1 MRPSYRPESPPQP
14 QPYRTQVLDH
24 LSLVAGMFEE
34 LGITE
39 VIDQAPKQDPEMR
52 IVTAGH
58 AVKAMVLNGLGFI
71 NQQLYLVPHFFQN
84 KPISRL
90 IAPGIQASHLNDD
103 TLGRALDTLYDF
115 GVTALDCLIAAT
127 AATRLGLTPKFR
139 HLDTTSFHVDGRYN
153 SAQPPDEQ
161 VVHITQGYSRDHRPD
176 LNQVMLE
183 LVVEHQAGIPV
194 LMQPLSGNSHD
205 GKAFGQVVSD
215 HIAQLHP
222 TAPPS
227 YLVADSALY
236 SAENLQKLAEPS
248 LKWIT
253 RVPATLHEAQA
264 VLAQA
269 DPQTMAPL
277 TEGYRYHV
285 VPSSYGGVAQR
296 WVLIY
301 SEPRQPQAQ
310 RTVDKQWLKQ
320 SDREVKAFQTLCR
333 TAFACE
339 ADAQQALAHFAHDL
353 QATFLHDSTIC
364 PTPQYKKRGRPG
376 PGTQPDQIVS
386 HIVGALAS
394 RIAARQAL
402 VDQHSCFILATNELD
417 EVQLPALEVLA
428 GYKGQAYAEQGVRF
442 LKDPQF
448 LASSLYLKKPERIM
462 ALLMVMT
469 VCLLVY
475 AALEYRIRQALRA
488 QQETFPEQKGRRVQN
503 PTARWV
509 FHYFVGIHVL
519 YVPQQGPIVIN
530 LAEEHQHL
538 LQLLGKRYT
547 WFAQF
552 IAVCSSS
559 ILAEALCRSSPFSGQ
574 SREKR

>member
-1 MRPSYRPESPPQP
+1 MRHSHRPDITPKP
-14 QPYRTQVLDH
+14 QPYRTLVLDH
-24 LSLVAGMFEE
+24 LGLVAGMFEE

-39 VIDQAPKQDPEMR
+39 VIDKATQQDPAMR

-84 KPISRL
+84 KPLSRL

-103 TLGRALDTLYDF
+103 TLGRALDTLYET
-115 GVTALDCLIAAT
+115 GVTTLYSLIAAT
-127 AATRLGLTPKFR
+127 AARRLGLTPTFS

-153 SAQPPDEQ
+153 SDEPPDEQ
-161 VVHITQGYSRDHRPD
+161 VVHITPGYSRDHRPD

-183 LVVEHQAGIPV
+183 LIVEHQAGIPV

-205 GKAFGQVVSD
+205 GTVFGQVISD
-215 HIAQLHP
+215 HIAQLH
-222 TAPPS
+222 TTYGAT

-236 SAENLQKLAEPS
+236 NADNLQKLADTR

-253 RVPATLHEAQA
+253 RVPATLREAQA

-277 TEGYRYHV
+277 TEGYRYRV
-285 VPSSYGGVAQR
+285 VPSSYGGVVQR
-296 WVLIY
+296 WMLIH

-310 RTVDKQWLKQ
+310 RTVDKQWLKHSAQ
-320 SDREVKAFQTLCR
+320 EAKAFQTLCR

-339 ADAQQALAHFAHDL
+339 ADAHQALARFAHDV
-353 QATFLHDSTIC
+353 QSTFLHASTVY
-364 PTPQYKKRGRPG
+364 PTPQYRKRGRPS
-376 PGTQPDQIVS
+376 PGTQPDQIVY
-386 HIVGALAS
+386 HIAGALAS
-394 RIAARQAL
+394 RLTDRQAR

-417 EVQLPALEVLA
+417 ESQLSAQAVLD
-428 GYKGQAYAEQGVRF
+428 GYKGQARAERGFRF

-475 AALEYRIRQALRA
+475 AALEYRIRTALKEQAA
-488 QQETFPEQKGRRVQN
+488 TFPDQKGKRVQN

-519 YVPQQGPIVIN
+519 YIPGQGLMILN
-530 LAEEHQHL
+530 LTDEHQHL
-538 LQLLGKRYT
+538 LQLLGKRYA
-547 WFAQF
+547 WFY
-552 IAVCSSS
+552 
-559 ILAEALCRSSPFSGQ
+559 R
-574 SREKR
+574 

>member
-1 MRPSYRPESPPQP
+1 MRHSYRPDIPPKP
-14 QPYRTQVLDH
+14 QPYRTLVLDH
-24 LSLVAGMFEE
+24 LGLVAGMFEE

-39 VIDQAPKQDPEMR
+39 VIDKATQQDPEMR

-58 AVKAMVLNGLGFI
+58 AVKAMVLNGLGCI

-103 TLGRALDTLYDF
+103 TLGRALDTLYAF
-115 GVTALDCLIAAT
+115 GVTALYSLIAAT
-127 AATRLGLTPKFR
+127 AAARLGLRPTFS

-153 SAQPPDEQ
+153 SDQAPDEQ
-161 VVHITQGYSRDHRPD
+161 VVHITHGYSRDHRPD

-194 LMQPLSGNSHD
+194 LRQPLSGNSHD
-205 GKAFGQVVSD
+205 GKAFGQVISD
-215 HIAQLHP
+215 HIAQLHTTANP
-222 TAPPS
+222 T

-236 SAENLQKLAEPS
+236 SAENLHKLAQTS
-248 LKWIT
+248 LTWIT
-253 RVPATLHEAQA
+253 RVPATLQEAQA
-264 VLAQA
+264 VLTQA
-269 DPQTMAPL
+269 DPQPMAPL

-285 VPSSYGGVAQR
+285 VPSNYGGVAQR
-296 WVLIY
+296 WVVIY

-320 SDREVKAFQTLCR
+320 SADEVKAFKTLCR
-333 TAFACE
+333 TAFAWE
-339 ADAQQALAHFAHDL
+339 ADARQALTRFAHDVQTTL
-353 QATFLHDSTIC
+353 LSDSTIS
-364 PTPQYKKRGRPG
+364 PMPQYGKRGRPG
-376 PGTQPDQIVS
+376 PGVQPDQIVY
-386 HIVGALAS
+386 HIAGALAS
-394 RIAARQAL
+394 RLTDRQAR

-417 EVQLPALEVLA
+417 EAQLPAPEVLT
-428 GYKGQAYAEQGVRF
+428 GDKGQARAERGCGW

-448 LASSLYLKKPERIM
+448 LACSLYLKKPERVM

-475 AALEYRIRQALRA
+475 AALEYRIRTALKEHA
-488 QQETFPEQKGRRVQN
+488 ATFPDQKGKRIQN

-519 YVPQQGPIVIN
+519 FIPGQGLMVLN
-530 LAEEHQHL
+530 LTDEHQHL
-538 LQLLGKRYT
+538 LQLLGKRYA
-547 WFAQF
+547 WFY
-552 IAVCSSS
+552 
-559 ILAEALCRSSPFSGQ
+559 R
-574 SREKR
+574 

>member
-1 MRPSYRPESPPQP
+1 MRHSYRPDIPPQP

-24 LSLVAGMFEE
+24 LGLVAGMFEE
-34 LGITE
+34 LGITD
-39 VIDQAPKQDPEMR
+39 VIDRATKQDPEMR

-103 TLGRALDTLYDF
+103 TLGRTLDTLYAF
-115 GVTALDCLIAAT
+115 GVTELYSLIAAT
-127 AATRLGLTPKFR
+127 AATRLGLTSTFA
-139 HLDTTSFHVDGRYN
+139 HLDSTSFHVDGRYN
-153 SAQPPDEQ
+153 SDEEPEAH
-161 VVHITQGYSRDHRPD
+161 VIHITRGYSRDQRPD
-176 LNQVMLE
+176 LNQVMLD

-194 LMQPLSGNSHD
+194 LMKPLSGNSSDAHD
-205 GKAFGQVVSD
+205 FGQIITD
-215 HIAQLHP
+215 HMTQLQL
-222 TAPPS
+222 TYGTT

-236 SAENLQKLAEPS
+236 SAENLQKLAETR

-253 RVPATLHEAQA
+253 RVPATLREAQA

-269 DPQTMAPL
+269 DPQTMTPL

-285 VPSSYGGVAQR
+285 VRSSYGGVEQR
-296 WVLIY
+296 WVLIH

-320 SDREVKAFQTLCR
+320 SAHEVKAFKTLCR

-339 ADAQQALAHFAHDL
+339 ADAQQALVRFAHDL
-353 QATFLHDSTIC
+353 QTTFLHDSTVC
-364 PTPQYKKRGRPG
+364 PTPRYEKRGRPG
-376 PGTQPDQIVS
+376 PGAQPDQIVY
-386 HIVGALAS
+386 HIAGALAS
-394 RIAARQAL
+394 RLTDRQAL
-402 VDQHSCFILATNELD
+402 VDQQSCFILATNELD
-417 EVQLPALEVLA
+417 EGQLSAQAVLD
-428 GYKGQAYAEQGVRF
+428 GYKGQARAERGFRF

-475 AALEYRIRQALRA
+475 AALAYRIRTALKVHGA
-488 QQETFPEQKGRRVQN
+488 TFPDQKGKRIQN

-519 YVPQQGPIVIN
+519 YIPGQGLMILN
-530 LAEEHQHL
+530 LTDEHQHL
-538 LQLLGKRYT
+538 LQLLGKRYA
-547 WFAQF
+547 WFY
-552 IAVCSSS
+552 
-559 ILAEALCRSSPFSGQ
+559 R
-574 SREKR
+574 

>member
-24 LSLVAGMFEE
+24 LSLVAGIFEE
-34 LGITE
+34 LGITK
-39 VIDQAPKQDPEMR
+39 VIDRAPKQAPER
-52 IVTAGH
+52 RSVTAGH
-58 AVKAMVLNGLGFI
+58 AVKAMVLNGLGFL
-71 NQQLYLVPHFFQN
+71 NQQLYLGPHFFQH

-90 IAPGIQASHLNDD
+90 IAPGMQASHLNDD

-277 TEGYRYHV
+277 TEGYRYRV

-310 RTVDKQWLKQ
+310 RTVDKQWRQQ
-320 SDREVKAFQTLCR
+320 SADEGKAFKTLCR

-339 ADAQQALAHFAHDL
+339 ADAHQALARFTHDV
-353 QATFLHDSTIC
+353 QTTFLHASTIS
-364 PTPQYKKRGRPG
+364 PTPQYGKRGRPG
-376 PGTQPDQIVS
+376 PGAQPDQIVY
-386 HIVGALAS
+386 HIAGALAS
-394 RIAARQAL
+394 RLTDRQAR

-417 EVQLPALEVLA
+417 EGQLSAQAVLD
-428 GYKGQAYAEQGVRF
+428 GYKGQAQAERGFRF

-462 ALLMVMT
+462 ALVMVMT
-469 VCLLVY
+469 VCWMVY
-475 AALEYRIRQALRA
+475 AALEYRMRTALKEQAA
-488 QQETFPEQKGRRVQN
+488 TFADQKAKRLKH

-519 YVPQQGPIVIN
+519 FIPGQGLMILN
-530 LAEEHQHL
+530 LTDEHLHL
-538 LQLLGKRYT
+538 LQLLGKRYA
-547 WFAQF
+547 WFY
-552 IAVCSSS
+552 
-559 ILAEALCRSSPFSGQ
+559 R
-574 SREKR
+574 